1 MSNQGHAEPV
11 NKRLITHEGQIDV
24 GGFKLSCFVL
34 EDETRVISGREMQ
47 RALRMVDEDEEAAQT
62 AGTRLSRYLNQK
74 TLKPFIYKDKNE
86 GHYNPIACFKGDAK
100 INGYEATVLVDIC
113 DAFMQARKSITL
125 SPRQAIIAEQCELII
140 RSFAKLGI
148 VALIDEATGY
158 QEIRRKDALQEYLNK
173 ILSKELAA
181 WAKKFPD
188 EFYENIYKLR
198 GWQWQGMT
206 VNRYSVVAHYTND
219 LVYERMAPGLLKE
232 LQERSP
238 KKNTGERPNKLHQW
252 LNTDIGNPMLAQH
265 LHTIINFQRLA
276 IVNGYGW
283 ERFIKTIDQVMPR
296 KGETLEMTLNDT
308 LP

>member
-1 MSNQGHAEPV
+1 MTNLE
-11 NKRLITHEGQIDV
+11 RLKATHTGE
-24 GGFKLSCFVL
+24 LSIGDISIPCHVL
-34 EDETRVISGREMQ
+34 EDGSRVISGRGMQ
-47 RALRMVDEDEEAAQT
+47 NSLGFSRSASGLALTQLVDNKLKQFLSAAVIEQLKKPMIFDRVGGGGSAPETYGFDATILIDLSDALIEARKIE
-62 AGTRLSRYLNQK
+62 GFLNKTQK
-74 TLKPFIYKDKNE
+74 TY
-86 GHYNPIACFKGDAK
+86 
-100 INGYEATVLVDIC
+100 
-113 DAFMQARKSITL
+113 
-125 SPRQAIIAEQCELII
+125 AEFAEVII
-140 RSFAKLGI
+140 RSVAKVGI
-148 VALIDEATGY
+148 IALIDEATGY
-158 QEIRRKDALQEYLNK
+158 QEARGKDALQEYLNK

-276 IVNGYGW
+276 IVNGYSW
-283 ERFIKTIDQVMPR
+283 EKFIKTIDQVMPK
-296 KGETLEMTLNDT
+296 KGTTLELVLPDT
-308 LP
+308 NP